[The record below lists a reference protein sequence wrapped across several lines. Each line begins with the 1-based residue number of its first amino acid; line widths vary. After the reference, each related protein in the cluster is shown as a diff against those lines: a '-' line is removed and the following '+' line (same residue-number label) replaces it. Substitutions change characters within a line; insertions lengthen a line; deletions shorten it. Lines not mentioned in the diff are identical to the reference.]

1 MSYLLSYK
9 GWRALHEAEES
20 GEKQKS
26 LVLLSGPSAS
36 GKTYF
41 AMNRLGA
48 KHWYSDPTAKTVL
61 LGTDNFNN
69 QEIRPTFIKLV
80 EDSGMPTLAKIAS
93 QVDSPHILKLYD
105 TEFAQWSKEASPEE
119 KSRYEELERVAGYDP
134 EKCKSTVR
142 KQEGK
147 DGDGRVS
154 AMSWAAH
161 LLPATEILFDD
172 VGDAIKNYYAEGE
185 VKDILLFTPLDH
197 YLGNIIS
204 RNESSN
210 KGERI
215 DTSNKEAGIYQ
226 YCDWYRAAAEPD
238 LDDKKYSVEEMKS
251 QLEAAGYSNSD
262 ELLQLLGVTPEL
274 EEGFYIGLKDWVTP
288 TRIINSRDEST
299 GRAES
304 AANFDSF
311 SAL

>member
-119 KSRYEELERVAGYDP
+119 KSRLLA
-134 EKCKSTVR
+134 
-142 KQEGK
+142 
-147 DGDGRVS
+147 
-154 AMSWAAH
+154 AASWA
-161 LLPATEILFDD
+161 
-172 VGDAIKNYYAEGE
+172 
-185 VKDILLFTPLDH
+185 
-197 YLGNIIS
+197 
-204 RNESSN
+204 
-210 KGERI
+210 
-215 DTSNKEAGIYQ
+215 
-226 YCDWYRAAAEPD
+226 
-238 LDDKKYSVEEMKS
+238 
-251 QLEAAGYSNSD
+251 
-262 ELLQLLGVTPEL
+262 
-274 EEGFYIGLKDWVTP
+274 
-288 TRIINSRDEST
+288 
-299 GRAES
+299 
-304 AANFDSF
+304 
-311 SAL
+311 